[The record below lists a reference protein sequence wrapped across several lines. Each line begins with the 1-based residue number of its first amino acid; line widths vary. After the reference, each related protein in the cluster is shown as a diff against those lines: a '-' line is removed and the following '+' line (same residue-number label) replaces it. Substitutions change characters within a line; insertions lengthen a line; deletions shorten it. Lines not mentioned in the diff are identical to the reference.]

1 MSILSIS
8 GGAYKGEGALS
19 RHIRGCMP
27 SSISTAKKAPYIE
40 HIQHIRESIAYK
52 GVCYKA
58 PYIEHIEHIE
68 HIEYIE
74 YCGWHM

>member
-1 MSILSIS
+1 
-8 GGAYKGEGALS
+8 
-19 RHIRGCMP
+19 MP